1 MANYIEIKSKTACNK
16 IDSNF
21 LPFRWDLNIYRG
33 CEHKCQYCFALY
45 SHKYMNSNSFF
56 DDIYVK
62 KNIVECFEKQI
73 SSKRWK
79 RTLVNIGGVTD
90 SYQPAEKQYKLMP
103 EILKLCIK
111 YKVPISL
118 STKSNLILRDFDLFA
133 ELAAIVPVH
142 IACTITTL
150 NENIRKLIEPNAAT
164 SQERFNNL
172 KEFSKTKVNT
182 GIFIMPIIPELTD
195 SYGNLSMLYKTAKQ
209 NNVNYAITSVLNLR
223 GETKI
228 QFLNFIKNKL
238 PHLYRKINSYYK
250 GAYVNCAY
258 TKNLNAMLNRIADKY
273 PLKEKEINY
282 SDYEN
287 TDTQLSLFDF

>member
-1 MANYIEIKSKTACNK
+1 MTKYIEINSKTACNR
-16 IDSNF
+16 INSNF
-21 LPFRWDLNIYRG
+21 LPFNWDLNIYRG

-45 SHKYMNSNSFF
+45 SHKYINSTEFF
-56 DDIYVK
+56 DEIYVK

-79 RTLVNIGGVTD
+79 RTVVNIGGVTD

-118 STKSNLILRDFDLFA
+118 STKSKLILRDFDLFA
-133 ELAAIVPVH
+133 ELATLVPVD

-150 NENIRKLIEPNAAT
+150 NENIRKLIEPNAAS

-182 GIFIMPIIPELTD
+182 GLFLMPIIPEITD
-195 SYGNLSMLYKTAKQ
+195 SYNNLSMLYKTAKK
-209 NNVNYAITSVLNLR
+209 NNLNYVITSILNLR

-228 QFLNFIKNKL
+228 SFFNFVKDKL
-238 PHLYRKINSYYK
+238 PHLYNKIKSHYK
-250 GAYVNCAY
+250 GSYVNSEY
-258 TKNLNAMLNRIADKY
+258 KKHIYNILNKLEENY
-273 PLKEKEINY
+273 PLKEKEILY
-282 SDYEN
+282 PDYKN
-287 TDTQLSLFDF
+287 IDKQMTLF

>member
-1 MANYIEIKSKTACNK
+1 MSKYIEINCKTACNK
-16 IDSNF
+16 VDSNF

-45 SHKYMNSNSFF
+45 SHKYINSTNFF
-56 DDIYVK
+56 GDIYVK

-79 RTLVNIGGVTD
+79 RTVVNIGGVTD

-111 YKVPISL
+111 YKVPITL
-118 STKSNLILRDFDLFA
+118 STKSKLILRDFDLFA
-133 ELAAIVPVH
+133 ELARLVPVN
-142 IACTITTL
+142 ISCTITTV

-172 KEFSKTKVNT
+172 KEFSKTNVNT

-195 SYGNLSMLYKTAKQ
+195 SYNNLNLLYKTAKQ
-209 NNVNYAITSVLNLR
+209 NNVNYAVTAILNLR
-223 GETKI
+223 GETKT
-228 QFLNFIKNKL
+228 QFLNFIKSKL
-238 PHLYRKINSYYK
+238 PNSYRKINSYYK
-250 GAYVNCAY
+250 GAYVSSAY
-258 TKNLNAMLNRIADKY
+258 SKYLNAMLNRIADKY

-282 SDYEN
+282 PDYKN
-287 TDTQLSLFDF
+287 IDDQLYLF

>member
-1 MANYIEIKSKTACNK
+1 MPKYTEINCKTACNR
-16 IDSNF
+16 INSDF
-21 LPFRWDLNIYRG
+21 LPFNWDLNIYRG

-45 SHKYMNSNSFF
+45 SHKYMNSKDFF
-56 DDIYVK
+56 DEIYVK

-79 RTLVNIGGVTD
+79 RSMVNIGGVTD
-90 SYQPAEKQYKLMP
+90 SYQPAEKEYKIMP

-133 ELAAIVPVH
+133 ELAAFVPVH
-142 IACTITTL
+142 IACTVTTM
-150 NENIRKLIEPNAAT
+150 NEKIRSLIEPNGAS

-182 GIFIMPIIPELTD
+182 SIFIMPIIPELTD
-195 SYGNLSMLYKTAKQ
+195 SYDNLSLLYKTAKE
-209 NNVNYAITSVLNLR
+209 NNVNYAVTSVLNLR

-228 QFLNFIKNKL
+228 QFLSFIKDKL
-238 PHLYRKINSYYK
+238 PYLYNKIKSLYK
-250 GAYVNCAY
+250 GAYVNPVY
-258 TKNLNAMLNRIADKY
+258 YKHLNSMLYKINKKY
-273 PLKEKEINY
+273 PLKEKETIY
-282 SDYEN
+282 PDYESIDN
-287 TDTQLSLFDF
+287 QLTLF